1 MNEREPPI
9 HLHIEELVLHG
20 FPSGDRHRI
29 GEALQR
35 ELARL
40 FTEEQTPPALAKSAE
55 IDRLNGGTFRTT
67 GTARPEATG
76 AQVARA
82 VFGGLRQ

>member
-1 MNEREPPI
+1 MNRQSSI

-20 FPSGDRHRI
+20 FAPGDRHRI
-29 GEALQR
+29 GEAVQR

-40 FTEEQTPPALAKSAE
+40 FTEEATPPALAKSAA
-55 IDRLNGGTFRTT
+55 IDRLNGGTFQMTS
-67 GTARPEATG
+67 APRPEATG

-82 VFGGLRQ
+82 VFGGLKQ